1 MLFIQLTAVH
11 GSFLPCGLGVSQVQC
26 AGYKYTATCE
36 LQTALGGCE
45 MRFDLMWNLYGAMT
59 SQTWNSFMLMKEED
73 RTALVHIIAKEE
85 HQLQPSRGSSSNAKW
100 SWARARW
107 GRGFA
112 QRPEHDSE
120 LYIYLVCLDKCS
132 KKTKSLK
139 SKQNNDPST
148 TTIVINYLRWAE
160 TPQS

>member
-1 MLFIQLTAVH
+1 MLFIQLAAVH

-36 LQTALGGCE
+36 LRTALGGCE

-85 HQLQPSRGSSSNAKW
+85 HQLQPSRGSSFLQRQMVVGAGEVGTRICTKT
-100 SWARARW
+100 RAW
-107 GRGFA
+107 
-112 QRPEHDSE
+112 QWT
-120 LYIYLVCLDKCS
+120 IYLPSLSWQMFQENKIP
-132 KKTKSLK
+132 KIKTK
-139 SKQNNDPST
+139 QWP
-148 TTIVINYLRWAE
+148 IYNYHCN
-160 TPQS
+160 